1 MDFLITEIEINDT
14 IFSIYIGKNA
24 KGNNQIIKMVHPES
38 LWFHFNDIS
47 SPHIIL
53 DSKGANIPK
62 RYIYQVA
69 LKLFEYKRSVSR
81 PQTVIY
87 TEVKNLKLTKTIG
100 TVEIGKNY
108 KSIKIK

>member
-1 MDFLITEIEINDT
+1 MNFQITELEIDNV

-24 KGNNQIIKMVHPES
+24 KGNDEIIKMTHPDS
-38 LWFHFNDIS
+38 LWFHFDKIS

-53 DSKGANIPK
+53 ESKGTPIPK

-69 LKLFEYKRSVSR
+69 QKLFQYKRNAPR

-87 TEVKNLKLTKTIG
+87 TEVKNLKLTKTLG
-100 TVEIGKNY
+100 TVIPISF